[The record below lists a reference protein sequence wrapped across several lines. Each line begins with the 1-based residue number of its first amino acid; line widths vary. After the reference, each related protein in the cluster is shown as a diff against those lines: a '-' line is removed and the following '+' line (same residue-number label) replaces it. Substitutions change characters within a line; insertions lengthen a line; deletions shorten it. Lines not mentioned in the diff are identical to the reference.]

1 MSSSEKTRRVAL
13 VTGGSRGIGAAICAR
28 LARDGFHVGV
38 GFHTNENAANEVLA
52 RIRDAGGDGE
62 AIRIDVADGSCVK
75 TAVRAFVDRAGSL
88 DVLVSC
94 AGVTLSN
101 LAVMTGDDEARRVLD
116 VNVAG
121 AFFCAKAAI
130 RPMIRAGGGRMI
142 FIGSVAGFAGNAG
155 QAVYA
160 ASKAALSGLAKS
172 LAKELAARHILVNLV
187 APGLVD
193 TGAGGMADTMDE
205 AFRASILERI
215 PLGRVG
221 TSEDV
226 AAAVAFFAGPD
237 SAYVTGRTLVV
248 DGGLWM

>member
-1 MSSSEKTRRVAL
+1 MSTTENPRRVAL

-28 LARDGFHVGV
+28 LAADGFFVGV
-38 GFHTNENAANEVLA
+38 GFHTNENAATDVLA
-52 RIRDAGGDGE
+52 HIRSQGGEGE
-62 AIRIDVADGSCVK
+62 AIRIDVADGNCVK
-75 TAVRAFVDRAGSL
+75 TAIRAFADQAGSL
-88 DVLVSC
+88 DVLVAG
-94 AGVTLSN
+94 AGVTLNN

-142 FIGSVAGFAGNAG
+142 FIGSVAGLAGNAG

-160 ASKAALSGLAKS
+160 ASKSALTGLAKS
-172 LAKELAARHILVNLV
+172 LAKELAARHILVNVV

-205 AFRASILERI
+205 AFRASIVERI
-215 PLGRVG
+215 PLGRAG
-221 TSEDV
+221 TPEDV
-226 AAAVAFFAGPD
+226 AAAVAFLAGPD
-237 SAYVTGRTLVV
+237 STYVTGRTLVV